1 MASIFSVKELY
12 NRIAII
18 TGFPIYEY
26 AEATPETTRFL
37 LEMITEGLST
47 VLANIYNSNSTKERT
62 DNIKTIKGQDMYALQ
77 GLVKYAEVI
86 DADENHRVT
95 RLPFG
100 DNTEFHRTKEPHE
113 PEGKPR
119 YYVISNN
126 YLRLF
131 PTPDKEYTIK
141 LVMSSDDII
150 LSADDSYTHIVS
162 DIDDRIIGSKNFEE
176 VVKLKT
182 AALILARCNNPSA
195 QLYNQLATE
204 KLQNYVEE
212 TRGTTQGARFRDLR
226 NGNYNP
232 RRGLLG

>member
-12 NRIAII
+12 NRIAIL

-26 AEATPETTRFL
+26 EEATPETTRFL
-37 LEMITEGLST
+37 LEMITDGLNT
-47 VLANIYNSNSTKERT
+47 TLANIYNSNSTKERT
-62 DNIKTIKGQDMYALQ
+62 DNIKTIKGQDLYQLQ
-77 GLVKYAEVI
+77 GLVKYAEII
-86 DADENHRVT
+86 DVDDNGRVYK
-95 RLPFG
+95 LPFG
-100 DNTEFHRTKEPHE
+100 DNAEFHRTKEPTE

-150 LSADDSYTHIVS
+150 LAADDSYTHVVS
-162 DIDDRIIGSKNFEE
+162 SIDDRIIGSKNLEE
-176 VVKLKT
+176 VLKLKT

-204 KLQNYVEE
+204 KLQSYVEE
-212 TRGTTQGARFRDLR
+212 TRATTQGARFRDLR

-232 RRGLLG
+232 KRGLLG